1 MVKGVA
7 TSIITVAVLMGSLVA
22 CSGSDS
28 ELAELREEL
37 ENVKEQLEDSL
48 EPEETSEQVLVES
61 EQQLEIEK
69 SANASTTSTPEA
81 IVESVPNEV
90 PTNSTPEAIVESVPI
105 EVELPICEI
114 STDDSIPIEEQ
125 KFDELYDRYHC
136 FLDQLLA
143 ISESEEL
150 PPMEVS
156 ELKELLGWPED
167 TCKTPTVAIE
177 KSPYQT
183 TPSGNIFT
191 IDGEVQCETGLLI
204 PISGLLGVPLVSVS
218 SGFLVTVPG
227 SASSPERIFGLE
239 IATYDAIDY
248 AHGFARRAMEDGFV
262 VFSPR
267 VLDDILLDPVSAYN
281 SRRGEIDR
289 RAQVLGNRL
298 HGIELLALSNT
309 ITELQKNPEIAGLKT
324 GVYGISLGGSIAF
337 WLGAVN
343 QDIDAVVS
351 SQWVEERTDKLAGRN
366 NPWSMW
372 RFEYGDYTILSDAAI
387 RLKDERV
394 AQLIHPRP
402 LLLEYGD
409 QDVRAVD
416 VLPVWEEL
424 IDLYP
429 PGSEDEG
436 RLSLVIEPGGH
447 EIFYDKAIDFLK
459 LWLSSD

>member
-22 CSGSDS
+22 CSGPDS

-69 SANASTTSTPEA
+69 SANESTTSTPEA
-81 IVESVPNEV
+81 IVESVE
-90 PTNSTPEAIVESVPI
+90 I
-105 EVELPICEI
+105 EVVLPKCEI

-125 KFDELYDRYHC
+125 EFNELYDRYHC
-136 FLDQLLA
+136 FLDQLLT

-156 ELKELLGWPED
+156 ELKGLIGWPED
-167 TCKTPTVAIE
+167 TCKTPTVLIE
-177 KSPYQT
+177 KSLYQT

-191 IDGEVQCETGLLI
+191 IDGEIQCETVLSI
-204 PISGLLGVPLVSVS
+204 PISGLLGIPLASES

-227 SASSPERIFGLE
+227 SASSPERDFGIE
-239 IATYDAIDY
+239 TATYDAIDY
-248 AHGFARRAMEDGFV
+248 GHGFARRALEDGFV

-267 VLDDILLDPVSAYN
+267 ILTDILLDPVSAYN
-281 SRRGEIDR
+281 SRRGDIDR
-289 RAQVLGNRL
+289 RAQVLGSRL
-298 HGIELLALSNT
+298 YGIELLALSNT

-372 RFEYGDYTILSDAAI
+372 RFEHGDYSMLSNAAI

-409 QDVRAVD
+409 QDARAVD

-429 PGSEDEG
+429 PGSEVEG